1 VCVVAV
7 GSSLKNKGVQTL
19 MDLVIDYLPAPSER
33 PDLECYNDKNIKLKP
48 NINEKTC
55 AYVFKVN
62 YYYIILIE

>member
-1 VCVVAV
+1 
-7 GSSLKNKGVQTL
+7 

-33 PDLECYNDKNIKLKP
+33 ADLECYNDKNVKLKP

-62 YYYIILIE
+62 YYIILIKKKRF